1 MNFTSYLHKLKIV
14 YKSSYINMLKIQN
27 LATWVY
33 YFVKAFITKSCYIVS
48 TGADWDF
55 LIVFFSEYEN
65 NFQFWTKLM
74 LEISKIIAI
83 NNIWIITP
91 IKKQSIVPI
100 NEATKKWFSLSIK
113 LANKIPV
120 PNKITLSKK
129 NPIRQNF

>member
-1 MNFTSYLHKLKIV
+1 MFI
-14 YKSSYINMLKIQN
+14 KSSYIIMLKIQN
-27 LATWVY
+27 LAIWVY
-33 YFVKAFITKSCYIVS
+33 YFVKAFITKSYYIVS

-65 NFQFWTKLM
+65 NFQFYTKFM

-83 NNIWIITP
+83 NNIWIMTP

-100 NEATKKWFSLSIK
+100 NEATKKWLSFSIK

-120 PNKITLSKK
+120 PNKIILSKK
-129 NPIRQNF
+129 NPIRYNF